1 MRGGR
6 YAVSTGLK
14 ASLTLPS
21 PLKRARRPG
30 SANDHPQTQSCKPSR
45 IFLNPNCAFPHPN
58 GNPWKQTISAHRSPL
73 TSNQPSVPTKVSRAT
88 WVGLAVALFAMVAIR
103 QVFVFFVPETTFA
116 SAILKESLIWVSA
129 LALIVIIRRGEHLPM
144 RSIGLGTARW
154 WKSILWGFIIAIVS
168 AVVIGALAYLTGYGH
183 GPGSAAFEKLP
194 LWLITAIVFRAGVVE
209 ELFYRGYAIERLQM
223 IGLGRFWS
231 VAIPLV
237 IFSLGHWSGG
247 AANILIAFAAGLIL
261 TGFYLWRRD
270 LVANMIGHGLVDFV
284 ANVLPKLFS

>member
-1 MRGGR
+1 METNNL
-6 YAVSTGLK
+6 A
-14 ASLTLPS
+14 AHFAFAP
-21 PLKRARRPG
+21 
-30 SANDHPQTQSCKPSR
+30 NQS
-45 IFLNPNCAFPHPN
+45 
-58 GNPWKQTISAHRSPL
+58 
-73 TSNQPSVPTKVSRAT
+73 SVPTKVSRAT
-88 WVGLAVALFAMVAIR
+88 WTGLAISLFAMVAIR
-103 QVFVFFVPETTFA
+103 QVFVFFVPEPTFA
-116 SAILKESLIWVSA
+116 SAVLKEALIWLNAV
-129 LALIVIIRRGEHLPM
+129 ALIVIIRRGEHLPM

-168 AVVIGALAYLTGYGH
+168 AVAVGGLAHLTGYGH

-209 ELFYRGYAIERLQM
+209 ELFYRGYALERLQM

-231 VAIPLV
+231 VAIPLLV

-270 LVANMIGHGLVDFV
+270 LAANMIGHGLIDFV
-284 ANVLPKLFS
+284 ANVVPKLFS

>member
-1 MRGGR
+1 ME
-6 YAVSTGLK
+6 
-14 ASLTLPS
+14 
-21 PLKRARRPG
+21 
-30 SANDHPQTQSCKPSR
+30 TQN
-45 IFLNPNCAFPHPN
+45 LGAAFP
-58 GNPWKQTISAHRSPL
+58 L
-73 TSNQPSVPTKVSRAT
+73 TPEPPSLPVKVSRAT
-88 WVGLAVALFAMVAIR
+88 WAGLAISLFAMVAIR
-103 QVFVFFVPETTFA
+103 QVFLFFVPEPTFA
-116 SAILKESLIWVSA
+116 SAVLKEALIWLNAV
-129 LALIVIIRRGEHLPM
+129 ALIVIIRRGEHLPL

-168 AVVIGALAYLTGYGH
+168 AVAVVALAHLTGYGH
-183 GPGSAAFEKLP
+183 GPGSSAFEKLP

-223 IGLGRFWS
+223 IGFGRFWS

-270 LVANMIGHGLVDFV
+270 LAANMIGHGLVDFV

>member
-1 MRGGR
+1 ME
-6 YAVSTGLK
+6 
-14 ASLTLPS
+14 
-21 PLKRARRPG
+21 
-30 SANDHPQTQSCKPSR
+30 TQ
-45 IFLNPNCAFPHPN
+45 NVGAAFPLA
-58 GNPWKQTISAHRSPL
+58 SE
-73 TSNQPSVPTKVSRAT
+73 QPSVPTKVSRAT
-88 WVGLAVALFAMVAIR
+88 WAGLAISLFAMVAIR

-116 SAILKESLIWVSA
+116 SAILKEALIWLNA
-129 LALIVIIRRGEHLPM
+129 IALIVIIRRGEHLPM

-154 WKSILWGFIIAIVS
+154 WKSVLWGFVIAVTS
-168 AVVIGALAYLTGYGH
+168 AAIIGALAYVTSYGH

-209 ELFYRGYAIERLQM
+209 ELFYRGYAIERLQL
-223 IGLGRFWS
+223 IGLGRFWA

-247 AANILIAFAAGLIL
+247 AANILIAFTAGLIL

-270 LVANMIGHGLVDFV
+270 LAANMIGHGLIDFV

>member
-1 MRGGR
+1 MET
-6 YAVSTGLK
+6 ANL
-14 ASLTLPS
+14 AAQLPF
-21 PLKRARRPG
+21 A
-30 SANDHPQTQSCKPSR
+30 
-45 IFLNPNCAFPHPN
+45 
-58 GNPWKQTISAHRSPL
+58 
-73 TSNQPSVPTKVSRAT
+73 SNQPSVPAKVSRAT
-88 WVGLAVALFAMVAIR
+88 WVGLAISLFAMVAIR
-103 QVFVFFVPETTFA
+103 QMIVFFVPETTFA
-116 SAILKESLIWVSA
+116 SALLKESLIWVSA
-129 LALIVIIRRGEHLPM
+129 LALIVIIRRGEHLPL

-154 WKSILWGFIIAIVS
+154 WKSILWGFIIAIVL
-168 AVVIGALAYLTGYGH
+168 AVVLGALAHLTSYGH

-223 IGLGRFWS
+223 IGLGRVWS
-231 VAIPLV
+231 IAIPLV